1 MSLTIAIVGRA
12 NVGKSTLFNKLV
24 GRRLALVHDTPGV
37 TRDRREA
44 EGALGAL
51 SFKVIDTAGIETGD
65 SKESLEA
72 RMAAQTLAAV
82 ANADVCVLM
91 IDAREGV
98 VTGDEIVAA
107 LLHKAGKPVILV
119 ANKCEARFSQAG
131 EAWALGFGEPL

>member
-44 EGALGAL
+44 DGAIGAL

-82 ANADVCVLM
+82 ADADVCVLM
-91 IDAREGV
+91 IDARGIDYREGQRTERAFRFAPVAGDAGRV
-98 VTGDEIVAA
+98 VHQRQPAA
-107 LLHKAGKPVILV
+107 DQLV
-119 ANKCEARFSQAG
+119 E
-131 EAWALGFGEPL
+131 